1 MRIVSLSIIFC
12 FFPNSVDSIK
22 NFINIPKI
30 FLRSYQVKRLEIY
43 GCPSSQG
50 TSKRV
55 HTLPKHYTGPEK
67 TSQNYPHLVPLT
79 NVPAI
84 DSKVFLRP
92 LGRRQIVLREEINL
106 TSPTGPLDACI
117 NLFGRKKCGSSV
129 KAMLEI
135 GEDGRSGV
143 TLATRPYW
151 LCKLILVIKVAGKC
165 PRIFSVRCFVCR

>member
-1 MRIVSLSIIFC
+1 MGVHLVREQASVSTLYR
-12 FFPNSVDSIK
+12 SIK
-22 NFINIPKI
+22 
-30 FLRSYQVKRLEIY
+30 
-43 GCPSSQG
+43 
-50 TSKRV
+50 
-55 HTLPKHYTGPEK
+55 TGPEQ
-67 TSQNYPHLVPLT
+67 TSQNYPHPVPLT

-84 DSKVFLRP
+84 DSEVFLRP

-135 GEDGRSGV
+135 GEDGRNGV

-151 LCKLILVIKVAGKC
+151 LLQVVPCYQTCWEMSIHI
-165 PRIFSVRCFVCR
+165 CFANAHWPNFI